1 MVSILTSNFGS
12 DLDSEAIGSA
22 PTVIFGDEKNVFIAL
37 KVTTPGTSK
46 YIVELFLNVCLLV
59 KRVKNLLHYIQAH

>member
-22 PTVIFGDEKNVFIAL
+22 PTVTFGDAKNVFIAL

-46 YIVELFLNVCLLV
+46 YIF
-59 KRVKNLLHYIQAH
+59 